1 MYPVTKSIF
10 CRQNWVFPFVL
21 PLETFQIEIRHQSKN
36 SNPDHLQLLKVR
48 IRIRLQVIQ
57 DVLRLLKILFCH
69 QYMNSKY
76 NLMIRV
82 THGVQFLVRKSVG
95 KNSVSRV
102 RFASWMNFGPDS
114 YFESGPKVRT
124 VWKWI
129 KTDIWIDHVSNSS
142 FGQLSNCS
150 NAHFWSR
157 FEVRFWSPG

>member
-1 MYPVTKSIF
+1 MLLVTKSIF

-76 NLMIRV
+76 NFIVRV
-82 THGVQFLVRKSVG
+82 TRGVQFLVRKSVG

-102 RFASWMNFGPDS
+102 GFAS
-114 YFESGPKVRT
+114 
-124 VWKWI
+124 
-129 KTDIWIDHVSNSS
+129 
-142 FGQLSNCS
+142 
-150 NAHFWSR
+150 
-157 FEVRFWSPG
+157 

>member
-1 MYPVTKSIF
+1 MLPVTKSIF

-76 NLMIRV
+76 YFIGYTRGPIFGREKCLKKFSITCRIC
-82 THGVQFLVRKSVG
+82 LVDE
-95 KNSVSRV
+95 
-102 RFASWMNFGPDS
+102 F
-114 YFESGPKVRT
+114 
-124 VWKWI
+124 
-129 KTDIWIDHVSNSS
+129 
-142 FGQLSNCS
+142 
-150 NAHFWSR
+150 
-157 FEVRFWSPG
+157 

>member
-1 MYPVTKSIF
+1 MLSVTKSIF

-76 NLMIRV
+76 TAGPHPN
-82 THGVQFLVRKSVG
+82 HFL
-95 KNSVSRV
+95 
-102 RFASWMNFGPDS
+102 DL
-114 YFESGPKVRT
+114 FEAMFSGYCPSPPPTRSNVKDRRTWLDCPKLP
-124 VWKWI
+124 
-129 KTDIWIDHVSNSS
+129 
-142 FGQLSNCS
+142 FCS
-150 NAHFWSR
+150 KR
-157 FEVRFWSPG
+157 

>member
-1 MYPVTKSIF
+1 MSKYVRKKGELDKDTPRTQLSKQLEKVCHQFYVACHQKHF

-76 NLMIRV
+76 NFIIRV

-102 RFASWMNFGPDS
+102 GFAS
-114 YFESGPKVRT
+114 
-124 VWKWI
+124 
-129 KTDIWIDHVSNSS
+129 
-142 FGQLSNCS
+142 
-150 NAHFWSR
+150 
-157 FEVRFWSPG
+157 